1 MKDAQYWIKKL
12 QLAKHPEGG
21 YFKET
26 YRSNETIPA
35 AALPP
40 RFDEDRA
47 FSTAIYFLLT
57 GEDCSAL
64 HRIKSDE
71 IWHFYTGSELTIQVI
86 ETTGSYGQIRLGA
99 DCFQAVVAAGSWF
112 GATVDEPQS
121 YALVGCTVAP
131 GFDFADFELAK
142 RDELIA
148 QFPQHRVMIERLTQ

>member
-12 QLAKHPEGG
+12 QLARHPEGG

-26 YRSNETIPA
+26 YRSNETIRA
-35 AALPP
+35 AGLPP

-57 GEDCSAL
+57 GDDRSAL

-71 IWHFYTGSELTIQVI
+71 MWHFYAGSELTIHVI
-86 ETTGSYGQIRLGA
+86 EPTGNYGQIKLGG
-99 DCFQAVVAAGSWF
+99 DRFQAVVPAGCWF
-112 GATVDEPQS
+112 GATVEQRQA

-148 QFPQHRVMIERLTQ
+148 QFPQHRVIIERLT